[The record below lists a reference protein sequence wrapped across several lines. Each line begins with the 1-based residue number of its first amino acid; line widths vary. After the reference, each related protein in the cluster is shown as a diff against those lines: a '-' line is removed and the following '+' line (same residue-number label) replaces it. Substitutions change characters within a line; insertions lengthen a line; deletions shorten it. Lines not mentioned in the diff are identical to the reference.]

1 MNSDED
7 TSSLGSSR
15 TGSAISLIRKID
27 DAEDTNIS
35 DSPDR
40 SRMVL
45 IETYGCGVKK
55 SFNPST
61 MNSIN
66 KAIRKLAIPK
76 IKFLPTTKSFGGFEQ
91 PDFADPN
98 CWVNKIFEFINMS
111 NASDKKK
118 AQIWMTYRH
127 KVKDQFSLH
136 RSAVTSKIK
145 VEFMKGKKCVCHC
158 NFKHTTCTKK
168 HLQY

>member
-7 TSSLGSSR
+7 SSLESSR
-15 TGSAISLIRKID
+15 IGSAISLIRNIE
-27 DAEDTNIS
+27 DAEDTTNS
-35 DSPDR
+35 DSPDKR
-40 SRMVL
+40 RMVL
-45 IETYGCGVKK
+45 IKAYGCGVKRA
-55 SFNPST
+55 FNTST

-66 KAIRKLAIPK
+66 KAIRKLAIPN

-111 NASDKKK
+111 NSSDKKK

-127 KVKDQFSLH
+127 KVKEQFSLH
-136 RSAVTSKIK
+136 RSSATSKIK
-145 VEFMKGKKCVCHC
+145 MTLMKGK
-158 NFKHTTCTKK
+158 
-168 HLQY
+168 

>member
-1 MNSDED
+1 MTSDED
-7 TSSLGSSR
+7 SSLGSSR
-15 TGSAISLIRKID
+15 IGSAISLIRNID
-27 DAEDTNIS
+27 DAEDTNNS
-35 DSPDR
+35 DSPDKR
-40 SRMVL
+40 RMVL
-45 IETYGCGVKK
+45 IETYGCGVKR
-55 SFNPST
+55 SFNTST

-66 KAIRKLAIPK
+66 KAIRKLAIPN

-127 KVKDQFSLH
+127 KVKEQFSLH
-136 RSAVTSKIK
+136 RSSATSKIK
-145 VEFMKGKKCVCHC
+145 LELMKGKKCVCRC
-158 NFKHTTCTKK
+158 FFICTSFTNN
-168 HLQY
+168 HA

>member
-1 MNSDED
+1 MNSDEE
-7 TSSLGSSR
+7 SSFESSR
-15 TGSAISLIRKID
+15 IGSAISLIRNID
-27 DAEDTNIS
+27 DAEDTNVS
-35 DSPDR
+35 DIPDR
-40 SRMVL
+40 RRMVL

-66 KAIRKLAIPK
+66 KAIRKLAIPN

-127 KVKDQFSLH
+127 KIKEQFSLH

-145 VEFMKGKKCVCHC
+145 VEFMKGEKCVCRC
-158 NFKHTTCTKK
+158 NFIRTIFTKT
-168 HLQY
+168 HVQY